1 MLRFT
6 QQITTAFGFFASSF
20 ALKASRCASDS
31 GVHGSDLYSFALC
44 RRGQPSIGTSNV
56 AASTCS
62 SLERPRISSDSSPP
76 TNAGTAQRPQ
86 KARARSRRDFILPSS
101 AGNASSWG
109 AFPRCMLPASLR
121 SVSPESSP
129 SSLGS
134 EERRQQARSSTWS
147 SFSDEILAEIALI
160 RA

>member
-1 MLRFT
+1 
-6 QQITTAFGFFASSF
+6 
-20 ALKASRCASDS
+20 
-31 GVHGSDLYSFALC
+31 
-44 RRGQPSIGTSNV
+44 
-56 AASTCS
+56 
-62 SLERPRISSDSSPP
+62 
-76 TNAGTAQRPQ
+76 
-86 KARARSRRDFILPSS
+86 
-101 AGNASSWG
+101 
-109 AFPRCMLPASLR
+109 LPASLR